1 MKKGEIMSKEN
12 ILEVK
17 ESEVFKDLII
27 EIKNEMHEKYVET
40 QNSNIS
46 FEDFVENFYFYVGY
60 VLRKKIACAGQ
71 MLMDHGMPFPEAK
84 NTLFDL
90 LTKDDAEI
98 LAVSNSIFPGSK
110 KYVVGCCR

>member
-1 MKKGEIMSKEN
+1 MAKWCPITGEKVLY
-12 ILEVK
+12 LECLECDDK
-17 ESEVFKDLII
+17 IC
-27 EIKNEMHEKYVET
+27 KNPKQEMC
-40 QNSNIS
+40 IR
-46 FEDFVENFYFYVGY
+46 D
-60 VLRKKIACAGQ
+60 R
-71 MLMDHGMPFPEAK
+71 LMDHGMPFPEAK